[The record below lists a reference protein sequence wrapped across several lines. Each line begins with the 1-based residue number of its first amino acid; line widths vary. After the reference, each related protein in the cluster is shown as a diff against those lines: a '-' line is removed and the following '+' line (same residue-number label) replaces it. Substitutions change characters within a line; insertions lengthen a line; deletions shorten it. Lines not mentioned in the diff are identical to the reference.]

1 MHKFAFFLLFCCTLS
16 ASAQI
21 EEVRRITQRLCS
33 PEMHGRGY
41 VNMGDSIAAAF
52 IANEFQVIGI
62 EPLKGGYFQE
72 FEHTVNTFPGAMSLR
87 YSQKRLTPGVH
98 FMVDPSSS
106 GVEATL
112 KPKRVPI
119 ETILNQEELALEIR
133 RINKDKELNCIAL
146 DFSKA
151 TGDTLKKI
159 AGLSKEIAKFLP
171 VIEITNQKFTWS
183 VSNERLPNP
192 LILIQ
197 DSVYQDGQNLKTD
210 IQTNLWE
217 GYTSRNVIAFLPG
230 TKGAKKTIVF
240 TAHYD
245 HLGRMG
251 ELTYFPGANDNASG
265 TAMLLTLAKYF
276 KEHPVNVNILF
287 IAFAGEEAGLLG
299 SEHFVNHPT
308 FQLKKM
314 NFLVNLDIMGSGE
327 EGITVVNATLFADQ
341 FKLLQEINTE
351 KGLLTQVKSRG
362 PAQNS
367 DHYWFTEKGVPAFF
381 IYTMGSNKNYHDVLD
396 TYENLTFSEYNDITT
411 LLAEFVLRLQ

>member
-1 MHKFAFFLLFCCTLS
+1 MRKLIFSLLIGCAFNAT
-16 ASAQI
+16 AQI

-52 IANEFQVIGI
+52 IANEFKTLGI
-62 EPLKGGYFQE
+62 QPLKGGYFQE
-72 FEHTVNTFPGAMSLR
+72 FEHTVNTSPGAMSLR
-87 YSQKRLTPGVH
+87 YSQRRLTPGVH
-98 FMVDPSSS
+98 FIVDPSSS

-119 ETILNQEELALEIR
+119 ETLLNQEELALEIR
-133 RINKDKELNCIAL
+133 RITKDKELNCIAL
-146 DFSKA
+146 DFTKA
-151 TGDTLKKI
+151 KGDTLKKI
-159 AGLSKEIAKFLP
+159 AGLSKEIAKILP

-183 VSNERLPNP
+183 VSSERLPNP

-197 DSVYQDGQNLKTD
+197 DSVYQDGQNLKSD

-276 KEHPVNVNILF
+276 NEHPVNVNILF

-308 FQLKKM
+308 YPLKKM

-327 EGITVVNATLFADQ
+327 EGITVVNATLFNEQ

-381 IYTMGSNKNYHDVLD
+381 IYTMGSNKNYPDVFD

-411 LLAEFVLRLQ
+411 LLSEFVLRLP

>member
-133 RINKDKELNCIAL
+133 RVNKDKELNCIAL

-308 FQLKKM
+308 FPLKKM